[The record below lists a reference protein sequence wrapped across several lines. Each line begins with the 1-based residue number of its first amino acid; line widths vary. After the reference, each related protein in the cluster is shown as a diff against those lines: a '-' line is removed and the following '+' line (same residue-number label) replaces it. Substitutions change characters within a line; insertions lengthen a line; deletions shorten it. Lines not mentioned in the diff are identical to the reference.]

1 MCKNA
6 KKNNLGLVVTYGAL
20 QFQPRPQP
28 SQPFYSSY

>member
-6 KKNNLGLVVTYGAL
+6 KKKNNLGLVVTYGAL

-28 SQPFYSSY
+28 SQPF